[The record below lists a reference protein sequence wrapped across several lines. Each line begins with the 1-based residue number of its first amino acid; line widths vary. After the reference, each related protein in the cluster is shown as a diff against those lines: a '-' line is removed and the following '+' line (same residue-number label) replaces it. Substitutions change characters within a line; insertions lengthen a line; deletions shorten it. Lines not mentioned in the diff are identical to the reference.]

1 MILEIM
7 GLLATTMGLAS
18 ISSKPKS
25 SISTGVAQGDRI
37 YDMARALAEFLLKK
51 KNEGLP
57 YDKAKFVEQIARME
71 SNHFKS
77 ELLYRCNNPGAVIK
91 SKPSSD
97 TLTVYVKPLYD
108 DNGKF
113 LRNVITDINEPDAK
127 PYHYKVYPT
136 LQEGYEALYNVIVA
150 NNFDYKKYSGDKNAS
165 LKGIKTPI
173 ADSIYKS

>member
-1 MILEIM
+1 MILEMI

>member
-1 MILEIM
+1 MILEII
-7 GLLATTMGLAS
+7 GLVATTMGLAS
-18 ISSKPKS
+18 ILSKPKS
-25 SISTGVAQGDRI
+25 SISTGVAEGDRI

-57 YDKAKFVEQIARME
+57 YDKAKIVEQIARME

-91 SKPSSD
+91 SNPSSD

-108 DNGKF
+108 NGKF
-113 LRNVITDINEPDAK
+113 LRNIITDANEPGAK

-150 NNFDYKKYSGDKNAS
+150 NEFNYKKYSGDKNAS
-165 LKGIKTPI
+165 LKGIRTPI
-173 ADSIYKS
+173 VNEIYNI

>member
-1 MILEIM
+1 MILEII
-7 GLLATTMGLAS
+7 GLVATTMGLAS

-25 SISTGVAQGDRI
+25 SISTGVEVGDRV
-37 YDMARALAEFLLKK
+37 YDMARALAEFLFKK
-51 KNEGLP
+51 KKEELP

-108 DNGKF
+108 NGKF
-113 LRNVITDINEPDAK
+113 LRNIITDTNEPGAK

-136 LQEGYEALYNVIVA
+136 LQDGYEALYNVIVA

-165 LKGIKTPI
+165 LKGIKTSI

>member
-1 MILEIM
+1 MILEIIGM
-7 GLLATTMGLAS
+7 IATTLGLANILS
-18 ISSKPKS
+18 NPKNP
-25 SISTGVAQGDRI
+25 ISTGVEVEDRV
-37 YDMARALAEFLLKK
+37 YDMARGLAEFLLKK
-51 KNEGLP
+51 KKEGLP
-57 YDKAKFVEQIARME
+57 YDKAKIVEQIARME

-97 TLTVYVKPLYD
+97 TLTVYVKPLYE
-108 DNGKF
+108 NGKF
-113 LRNVITDINEPDAK
+113 KRNIITTENETGAK

-150 NNFDYKKYSGDKNAS
+150 NEFDYKKYSGDKNAS

>member
-1 MILEIM
+1 MILEII
-7 GLLATTMGLAS
+7 GLVATTMGLAS
-18 ISSKPKS
+18 ILSKPKS
-25 SISTGVAQGDRI
+25 PISTGVAEGDRI
-37 YDMARALAEFLLKK
+37 YDMARALAEFLFKK

-57 YDKAKFVEQIARME
+57 YDKAKIVEQIARME

-108 DNGKF
+108 NGKF
-113 LRNVITDINEPDAK
+113 LRNIITDTNEPGAK

-150 NNFDYKKYSGDKNAS
+150 NEFDYKKYSGDKNAS

>member
-1 MILEIM
+1 MILEII
-7 GLLATTMGLAS
+7 GLVATTMGLAS

-25 SISTGVAQGDRI
+25 SISTGVETGDRV
-37 YDMARALAEFLLKK
+37 YQMARELVAFLFKK
-51 KNEGLP
+51 KKEGLT

-97 TLTVYVKPLYD
+97 TLTVYVKPLYE
-108 DNGKF
+108 NGKF
-113 LRNVITDINEPDAK
+113 KRNIITDTEEPGAK

-136 LQEGYEALYNVIVA
+136 LQDGYEALYNVIVA

-165 LKGIKTPI
+165 LKGIKTSI
-173 ADSIYKS
+173 ADSIYKG

>member
-1 MILEIM
+1 MILEII
-7 GLLATTMGLAS
+7 GKKATTLGLAKNL
-18 ISSKPKS
+18 SKPKNP
-25 SISTGVAQGDRI
+25 ISTGVKTDDRV
-37 YDMARALAEFLLKK
+37 YQMAKALAEFLSEKK
-51 KNEGLP
+51 KEGLT

-108 DNGKF
+108 ENGKF
-113 LRNVITDINEPDAK
+113 KRNIITDAEEPGAK
-127 PYHYKVYPT
+127 AYHYKVYPT
-136 LQEGYEALYNVIVA
+136 LQDGYEALYNVIVA
-150 NNFDYKKYSGDKNAS
+150 NNFDYKKYSGDPNAS

-173 ADSIYKS
+173 TDSIYNS

>member
-1 MILEIM
+1 MILEII
-7 GLLATTMGLAS
+7 GLVATTIGLAN
-18 ISSKPKS
+18 ILSKPKS
-25 SISTGVAQGDRI
+25 SISTGVAVGDRI
-37 YDMARALAEFLLKK
+37 YDMARALAEFLFKK

-97 TLTVYVKPLYD
+97 TLTVYVKPLYE
-108 DNGKF
+108 NGKF
-113 LRNVITDINEPDAK
+113 KRNIITDANEPGAK

>member
-1 MILEIM
+1 MILEIIGM
-7 GLLATTMGLAS
+7 IATTLGLAS
-18 ISSKPKS
+18 ILSKPKS
-25 SISTGVAQGDRI
+25 SISTGVAEGDRI

-57 YDKAKFVEQIARME
+57 YDKAKIVEQIARME

-91 SKPSSD
+91 SQPSSD

-108 DNGKF
+108 NGKF
-113 LRNVITDINEPDAK
+113 LRNIITDTNDPGAK
-127 PYHYKVYPT
+127 AYHYKVYPT

-150 NNFDYKKYSGDKNAS
+150 NEFDYKKYSGDPNAS